1 MPQFLMPSSKDS
13 PQSGALTAEDII
25 ALRLGFKIPHEFQ
38 VGPLCF
44 TPSVQRNSSQTT
56 EARKKVKVSGR
67 ESGTIV
73 WREVNWSQKRRASGT
88 RCDLCSKHF
97 MVAEYFRGQVGKCG
111 NSTNRIALDSENP
124 ESTIL
129 NRGIILDPP
138 QDELFHKTN
147 AKSNPVHL
155 RWKYSIYWHVICSS
169 CRSDTEL
176 LDHFTKRLPENQ
188 EWALMIVRYSR
199 VEVTMIL
206 KAWDDT
212 VDGRN
217 PAPVDR

>member
-1 MPQFLMPSSKDS
+1 
-13 PQSGALTAEDII
+13 
-25 ALRLGFKIPHEFQ
+25 
-38 VGPLCF
+38 
-44 TPSVQRNSSQTT
+44 
-56 EARKKVKVSGR
+56 
-67 ESGTIV
+67 
-73 WREVNWSQKRRASGT
+73 
-88 RCDLCSKHF
+88 

-111 NSTNRIALDSENP
+111 NSTNRIALDSENL

-138 QDELFHKTN
+138 RMISFTKQTQSQILFTFDGNK
-147 AKSNPVHL
+147 AYYIIL
-155 RWKYSIYWHVICSS
+155 AYIGMLFICSS